1 MKWIKG
7 ISIRIKFILILVTI
21 TTAMLAVY
29 SFFALNDFQSDKI
42 AYVFESTLSESRS
55 TSRQI
60 QSELNF
66 VLEKT
71 EAYLNG
77 YTMQTKKF
85 SRSAKR
91 AFERERSI
99 AALWSYHYDNEKGA
113 YRKFDKIG
121 DDGFGIIDDK
131 GWAPYFLQIVEDAI
145 VNKITIRTFDA
156 NKEQWIM
163 GLRFQPKLDEQ
174 PSVALVLVKSAS
186 FSDSFTGST
195 LSDALL
201 INGNSDVII
210 EPFEANY
217 LEKMTDIQAAV
228 EKTTQVIKAPV
239 GTHTYEDVEGGKWLI
254 SLANVGLGNMKVIS
268 LIPQSVALEA
278 IRALVLKSLLL
289 FGFIFSFTVALSVWV
304 SSQFTSRINT
314 LFEATKKIS
323 EGDFNVQV
331 AVESEDEISG
341 LARGFN
347 TMAVEIRRLL
357 DETAEKARMES
368 ELNTAK
374 LVQSTLL
381 PENEYENEGIRIRGF
396 YEPASECG
404 GDWWY
409 FSQIGDKTFLWIGDA
424 TGHGVPA
431 ALVTAAAKSAASVL
445 QSFPDIS
452 IHDVMSMMNKA
463 IYGTSKGQVLM
474 TFFLASLDNKTGT
487 LIYSSA
493 SHDPPLV
500 LRHAKKGSIKK
511 KDVEPLMDD
520 SGPRLGEDPESVY
533 HAVQV
538 QLEPNDRIIF
548 YTDGV
553 PELKNSE
560 DKMMGERNFVRTL
573 IASFN
578 EDHDLDISMADL
590 SESIARHREEAPLDD
605 DVTYFMMEFKK
616 SA

>member
-228 EKTTQVIKAPV
+228 EKP
-239 GTHTYEDVEGGKWLI
+239 H
-254 SLANVGLGNMKVIS
+254 
-268 LIPQSVALEA
+268 
-278 IRALVLKSLLL
+278 KS
-289 FGFIFSFTVALSVWV
+289 
-304 SSQFTSRINT
+304 SR
-314 LFEATKKIS
+314 
-323 EGDFNVQV
+323 
-331 AVESEDEISG
+331 
-341 LARGFN
+341 
-347 TMAVEIRRLL
+347 
-357 DETAEKARMES
+357 
-368 ELNTAK
+368 
-374 LVQSTLL
+374 
-381 PENEYENEGIRIRGF
+381 
-396 YEPASECG
+396 
-404 GDWWY
+404 
-409 FSQIGDKTFLWIGDA
+409 
-424 TGHGVPA
+424 
-431 ALVTAAAKSAASVL
+431 
-445 QSFPDIS
+445 
-452 IHDVMSMMNKA
+452 
-463 IYGTSKGQVLM
+463 
-474 TFFLASLDNKTGT
+474 
-487 LIYSSA
+487 
-493 SHDPPLV
+493 
-500 LRHAKKGSIKK
+500 
-511 KDVEPLMDD
+511 
-520 SGPRLGEDPESVY
+520 PRL
-533 HAVQV
+533 
-538 QLEPNDRIIF
+538 
-548 YTDGV
+548 
-553 PELKNSE
+553 
-560 DKMMGERNFVRTL
+560 
-573 IASFN
+573 
-578 EDHDLDISMADL
+578 
-590 SESIARHREEAPLDD
+590 APIPMKTWK
-605 DVTYFMMEFKK
+605 VENG
-616 SA
+616 

>member
-1 MKWIKG
+1 
-7 ISIRIKFILILVTI
+7 
-21 TTAMLAVY
+21 LAVY